1 MWSKLHS
8 GVKGSIC
15 FAVAVILFIV
25 AVVVA
30 GVPILQALGVLI
42 VITVGITVGV
52 LLLFGALYISELFN

>member
-15 FAVAVILFIV
+15 FVVAVILFIV

-52 LLLFGALYISELFN
+52 LLFFWCLVH